1 MMDGN
6 LRTAGFSLVE
16 MLVVLAILA
25 LSAAV
30 LAPGF
35 SPRHAQLSA
44 SDKAAEL
51 GRLLMSTRNA
61 VLADGRPR
69 SVQIAFGESRASTK
83 EPPRRE
89 VSLAG
94 FTLRAFVAGELL
106 DRRGD
111 LEIPFLPDGSST
123 GVEIEMRAA
132 EGSSARMSLHWLTG
146 RVHISDGDTQ

>member
-1 MMDGN
+1 MEGN
-6 LRTAGFSLVE
+6 QRTAGFSLVE

-30 LAPGF
+30 FAPGL
-35 SPRHAQLSA
+35 SLRHAQLSA

-51 GRLLMSTRNA
+51 GRLLVSTRNA

-69 SVQIAFGESRASTK
+69 SVHIAFGESRASTK

-94 FTLRAFVAGELL
+94 FTLRASVAGEML

-132 EGSSARMSLHWLTG
+132 NGASSRVSLHWLTG
-146 RVHISDGDTQ
+146 RVQFSGGDAQ